1 MGSREVRLTVGFVA
15 ETAEKAGTTKI
26 LLQ

>member
-1 MGSREVRLTVGFVA
+1 MGSREIRLTVGFVA